1 MFTYWL
7 ILVMRNLHLIML
19 SSIGNFE
26 NSKRES
32 KKWIWP
38 NLFSTQV
45 VQISEVK
52 IKTKVNRIVDT
63 VRAIFNANANTVLIS
78 NKRHC
83 QITFILNSNSK
94 SHRRVFFFFLTKFCL
109 QLSRCNTRLSFKN
122 KATKLYWIWMLSAAQ
137 NIKNVP

>member
-19 SSIGNFE
+19 SSIWNFE

-45 VQISEVK
+45 FQISELK
-52 IKTKVNRIVDT
+52 IETKVNRIVDT

-83 QITFILNSNSK
+83 QITFILNSNSQ
-94 SHRRVFFFFLTKFCL
+94 SHRRVFFFLTKFYL
-109 QLSRCNTRLSFKN
+109 QLSRCNTCLSFKN
-122 KATKLYWIWMLSAAQ
+122 IATKWYWIWMLSAAQ
-137 NIKNVP
+137 DIKNVP

>member
-1 MFTYWL
+1 MFTHWL
-7 ILVMRNLHLIML
+7 ILVMRNLRLIML
-19 SSIGNFE
+19 SSIRNFE

-45 VQISEVK
+45 VQISELK
-52 IKTKVNRIVDT
+52 IETKVNRIVDT

-83 QITFILNSNSK
+83 QITFMLNSNPQ
-94 SHRRVFFFFLTKFCL
+94 SHRRVGFFFSQNFIFSYPDVIPVCHLKKSYKIILDLNAKC
-109 QLSRCNTRLSFKN
+109 
-122 KATKLYWIWMLSAAQ
+122 SAGY
-137 NIKNVP
+137 